1 MAKLTLV
8 IGNKNYSS
16 WSLRPWLALRMAG
29 LDFEEVRI
37 PLYEPGSHDAILR
50 HSAAGRVPV
59 LRDGDATIWDSL
71 AICEYVAERAPQAGL
86 WPDDRAVRA
95 HARSISA
102 EMHAGFGAL
111 RSAMPMNLR
120 IERATLA
127 ASPSAAVQ
135 ADVTRIIA
143 IFEAC
148 RARHG
153 AAGDFL
159 FGRFTIAD
167 AMFAPVA
174 TRFRSYSVALPARA
188 QAYADA
194 LFALAPMREWVAAG
208 VAETERFPDYEA
220 LVASH

>member
-1 MAKLTLV
+1 MSRLVLV

-50 HSAAGRVPV
+50 HSPAGRVPV
-59 LRDGDATIWDSL
+59 LRDGDVTVWDSL
-71 AICEYVAERAPQAGL
+71 AICEYVAELAPQARL

-102 EMHAGFGAL
+102 EMHAGFTAL
-111 RSAMPMNLR
+111 RTAMPMNLR

-135 ADVTRIIA
+135 DDVTRIIA